1 MRLMSTIIVA
11 LLALTM
17 AILPISTAQAVVPAA
32 HGHAILVDAGHD
44 HAAVDG
50 HHEHADVQASAS
62 DTVLADF
69 GTHDGSPED
78 CTGLI
83 CCSMGACH
91 AFQTSAPPSLCSPT
105 DAEAP
110 MAMAGDEQ
118 VMSVVSGRIDR
129 PPRTV

>member
-1 MRLMSTIIVA
+1 LRLMGTIIVA

-17 AILPISTAQAVVPAA
+17 AILPISTALAA
-32 HGHAILVDAGHD
+32 ASATHGHVLVVDAGHD

-50 HHEHADVQASAS
+50 HHEHANVRASAS
-62 DTVLADF
+62 DTSLADF
-69 GTHDGSPED
+69 TAHDGSPED
-78 CTGLI
+78 CTGPI
-83 CCSMGACH
+83 CCSMSACH
-91 AFQTSAPPSLCSPT
+91 AFQTSAPPSLYSPT
-105 DAEAP
+105 GSQAP

>member
-1 MRLMSTIIVA
+1 MRLMGTIIVA

-17 AILPISTAQAVVPAA
+17 AILPISMSQAAA
-32 HGHAILVDAGHD
+32 PAGHGPATAVNAGHE

-50 HHEHADVQASAS
+50 DHEHADVLASCDDTALSGFS
-62 DTVLADF
+62 DQ
-69 GTHDGSPED
+69 DGDTQD

-91 AFQTSAPPSLCSPT
+91 AFQGSAPPSLYSP
-105 DAEAP
+105 AASQAP
-110 MAMAGDEQ
+110 MVMAGDEQ
-118 VMSVVSGRIDR
+118 VGGITAGGLDR